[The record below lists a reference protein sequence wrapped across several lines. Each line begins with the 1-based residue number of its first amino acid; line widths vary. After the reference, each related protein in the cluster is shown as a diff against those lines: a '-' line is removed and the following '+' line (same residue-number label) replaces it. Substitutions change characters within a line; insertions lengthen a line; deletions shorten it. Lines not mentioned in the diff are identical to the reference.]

1 MNISDAMP
9 EQKAYDRLD
18 RHVRTSQSVREL
30 EHWDAVREASPLSI
44 PHDRVLRRLISE
56 RMRFLTEGNSA

>member
-18 RHVRTSQSVREL
+18 RHVRTSHSVREL
-30 EHWDAVREASPLSI
+30 QHWDAVREASPLSRA
-44 PHDRVLRRLISE
+44 HDLVLRRLISD
-56 RMRFLTEGNSA
+56 RMRFLTEGSK